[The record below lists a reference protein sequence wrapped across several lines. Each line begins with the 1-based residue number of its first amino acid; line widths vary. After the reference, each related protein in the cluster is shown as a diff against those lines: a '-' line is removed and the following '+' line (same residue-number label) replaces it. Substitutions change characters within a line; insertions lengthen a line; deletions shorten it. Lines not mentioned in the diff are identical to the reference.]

1 MWRLNLVLLLAV
13 ACQLPTR
20 MHAAPSPN
28 SPWGVGSS
36 AESSGAYPMW
46 LPKMASAGVQWVRSF
61 PGWSSIEPK
70 QGSFDFSGVDK
81 FLDAATANGI
91 QATGLLAYNA
101 PWSAS
106 QLAHNSHRV
115 AHWVGLPLFSTAIS
129 IHSNIA
135 DRKLAQSI

>member
-46 LPKMASAGVQWVRSF
+46 LPKMARAGVQWVRSF

-101 PWSAS
+101 PWSV
-106 QLAHNSHRV
+106 RKP
-115 AHWVGLPLFSTAIS
+115 VGT
-129 IHSNIA
+129 
-135 DRKLAQSI
+135 

>member
-1 MWRLNLVLLLAV
+1 
-13 ACQLPTR
+13 
-20 MHAAPSPN
+20 
-28 SPWGVGSS
+28 
-36 AESSGAYPMW
+36 MW